1 MSEFLDK
8 IKEKIESKSAESNN
22 WENQDYAWA
31 YRDGMGYVLGLLEEA
46 EREAGVCS
54 PVAVGS
60 NISEPEK
67 ETENEPGKDN
77 GIEIGK
83 ENEIAS
89 EKESEKESGPQNFT
103 EGSFFDDD
111 PFMEKTPHA
120 VEERYIEPKVKDP
133 AQAVPIS
140 SCPDCGRY
148 IPYGTPYCPHCKRIL
163 DWRL

>member
-46 EREAGVCS
+46 EREAGVFS
-54 PVAVGS
+54 PVPVES
-60 NISEPEK
+60 NTNTVELEK
-67 ETENEPGKDN
+67 
-77 GIEIGK
+77 EIGK

-89 EKESEKESGPQNFT
+89 EKETEKESGPQNFT

-140 SCPDCGRY
+140 S
-148 IPYGTPYCPHCKRIL
+148 
-163 DWRL
+163 

>member
-54 PVAVGS
+54 PVPVES
-60 NISEPEK
+60 NTNTVELEK
-67 ETENEPGKDN
+67 
-77 GIEIGK
+77 EIGK

>member
-1 MSEFLDK
+1 MSEFLEK

-54 PVAVGS
+54 PVAVES
-60 NISEPEK
+60 NTNTVELEK
-67 ETENEPGKDN
+67 
-77 GIEIGK
+77 EIGK
-83 ENEIAS
+83 GNEIAS
-89 EKESEKESGPQNFT
+89 EKETEKESGPQNFT